1 MTSKS
6 KKNLMQIAG
15 IVISL
20 GLLAFLFYKVD
31 FLELANA
38 LKGANYW
45 WLIPNIILIMV
56 TMVFR
61 AYRWKHMV
69 APIKPIGIPR
79 LFSITMIG
87 FMANNVLPFRLGEFV
102 RAYSLADKE
111 QVSKSA
117 SLATIFVERMVF
129 DLLALLIIFG
139 VVLMISPLILVDK
152 LKVGAIVTIITGLIG
167 LLLAVYLSRRGQR
180 DSLILKRMLGIFPA
194 KTRPFIENVVA
205 RFATGL
211 EFMRSWHSV
220 LWVTIHT
227 FIIWIIMGLSNYF
240 ILLAFGW
247 SHLPIAAS
255 FVILVVVSILIMVPA
270 SPGFIGVYHY
280 GTVLSLGFYG
290 IPREQALSCALVMH
304 ATQFLVITLVGFY
317 YLRREHLSL
326 RQIEQEA
333 SQTGPAPVSPA

>member
-1 MTSKS
+1 MTLKT
-6 KKNLMQIAG
+6 KKLLMQLTG
-15 IVISL
+15 LFISVAFL
-20 GLLAFLFYKVD
+20 VFLFYKID
-31 FLELANA
+31 FNQLGDA
-38 LKGANYW
+38 LRGANYW
-45 WLIPNIILIMV
+45 WLIPNVVLIMV
-56 TMVFR
+56 TMVIR

-69 APIKPIGIPR
+69 WPIKAIPIPR

-102 RAYSLADKE
+102 RAYSLSSKE

-129 DLLALLIIFG
+129 DLLALLVIFG
-139 VVLMISPLILVDK
+139 VVLLISPLIVVRE
-152 LKVGAIVTIITGLIG
+152 LKAGAIITIATGLVG
-167 LLLAVYLSRRGQR
+167 LLLAVYLSRRNNR
-180 DSLILKRMLGIFPA
+180 DSRILKRILKIFPERF
-194 KTRPFIENVVA
+194 RPFIENTVA
-205 RFATGL
+205 KFATGL
-211 EFMRSWHSV
+211 DFMREGRRV
-220 LWVTIHT
+220 FWVTVHT
-227 FIIWIIMGLSNYF
+227 FLIWVVMGLSNYF

-280 GTVLSLGFYG
+280 GTVLSLGYYN
-290 IPREQALSCALVMH
+290 IPREAALSCALVMH

-326 RQIEQEA
+326 KEIEREA
-333 SQTGPAPVSPA
+333 GQS

>member
-1 MTSKS
+1 MTQKG
-6 KKNLMQIAG
+6 KKTLLQIAG

-20 GLLAFLFYKVD
+20 GLIILLFYKVD
-31 FLELANA
+31 FSELAQA

-45 WLIPNIILIMV
+45 WLIPNVILIMV

-61 AYRWKHMV
+61 AYRWKHMIQ
-69 APIKPIGIPR
+69 PIKIIPLSR

-102 RAYSLADKE
+102 RAYSLSNKE
-111 QVSKSA
+111 DVSKSA
-117 SLATIFVERMVF
+117 SLATIFVERIVF
-129 DLLALLIIFG
+129 DLLALLVIFG
-139 VVLMISPLILVDK
+139 IVLIISPLTLIEE
-152 LKVGAIVTIITGLIG
+152 LKIPAIVTICVG
-167 LLLAVYLSRRGQR
+167 LLGLLFTVYLSSRGKR
-180 DSLILKRMLGIFPA
+180 ESHILKRIISIFPR
-194 KTRPFIENVVA
+194 KIRPIFENTVA

-211 EFMRSWHSV
+211 EFMRDWRQV
-220 LWVTIHT
+220 FWVTFHT
-227 FIIWIIMGLSNYF
+227 FVIWVLLGLSNYF
-240 ILLAFGW
+240 VLLAFGW
-247 SHLPIAAS
+247 SDMSVAAS

-290 IPREQALSCALVMH
+290 ISREQALSCALVMH

-326 RQIEQEA
+326 KQIEKEA
-333 SQTGPAPVSPA
+333 EQS

>member
-1 MTSKS
+1 
-6 KKNLMQIAG
+6 MQVAG
-15 IVISL
+15 IVISI
-20 GLLAFLFYKVD
+20 GLIVFLFYKVD
-31 FLELANA
+31 FKELGQA

-61 AYRWKHMV
+61 AYRWKHMIQ
-69 APIKPIGIPR
+69 PIKAISNSR

-102 RAYSLADKE
+102 RAYSLSKKE
-111 QVSKSA
+111 NVSKSA
-117 SLATIFVERMVF
+117 SLATIFVERIVF
-129 DLLALLIIFG
+129 DLLALLVIFG
-139 VVLMISPLILVDK
+139 IVLVISPLTMIK
-152 LKVGAIVTIITGLIG
+152 ELKVGAIVTIGTGLVG
-167 LLLAVYLSRRGQR
+167 LLFTVYLSSRGKR
-180 DSLILKRMLGIFPA
+180 ESHILKRIISVFPA
-194 KTRPFIENVVA
+194 KIRPIFETAVA

-211 EFMRSWHSV
+211 EFMQDWRQV
-220 LWVTIHT
+220 FWVTFHT
-227 FIIWIIMGLSNYF
+227 FVIWVVMGLSNYF

-247 SHLPIAAS
+247 SDMPVAAS

-290 IPREQALSCALVMH
+290 IAREQALSCALVMH

-317 YLRREHLSL
+317 YLRKEHLSL
-326 RQIEQEA
+326 KQIEAEA
-333 SQTGPAPVSPA
+333 GKG